1 MSVVMDAS
9 FDSIFD
15 LVSPVWVELSFVLF
29 FALGFMCLREELLPK
44 NSKAGKSKKAM
55 QIEALQTS
63 SSKTVEAEVAAGH
76 PTTAVK
82 AWRAVKAQAPTH
94 LETLKLVVQAFLEVD
109 PTSLLKEITGHMADH
124 HEVLCNSRT
133 AATVLDVVAR
143 AGQVTLMEE
152 FHKFFQD
159 HFQIEPC
166 IQIFEVLLGG
176 YASAGDLKKIDDI
189 YSELRAQRLKV
200 SARAYS
206 LIIKG
211 FLKHGLVDAAFDRI
225 LDMHHASFTV
235 PSFAVTQLIRAS
247 CEVGRGMEVFLA
259 AQQEVP
265 IPPEAKVLLLEDCL
279 KRGDLSQ
286 ARQVEHIARKQAG
299 STLLV
304 GAYDALLKNCVLHN
318 DLYALELFEEMQK
331 VNIRISE
338 GLCVGLLARCAETK
352 FLRFAEDIAKF
363 VRGRDGM
370 TIAVYSALMKVYA
383 YAGMYGKACDLYDQI
398 VAQGMEPDSMMYG
411 CLMKFAVECGR
422 TDLSRE
428 LFSKAPS
435 LDIQNYMSL
444 IRAAGRDK
452 DIERAFQVLQK
463 LKESGVVP
471 DIAAYNCVL
480 DVCVSAGDLSRAR
493 DLMGEMHKNSK
504 LDIIT
509 YNTLLKGH
517 CSLGD
522 IRGAKELISEM
533 ESIGLAPNDVSYNCM
548 INAAVSKG
556 MWQEAWNTV
565 DMMEGAGVKADHY
578 TVSIMMKALKRTR
591 DSRQVGRALALLDRS
606 GLDACSDEVLLNT
619 LLETCIRHHEHHR
632 LEMVVDGFITSGL
645 LPSVHTYGS
654 LIKACSSLKRVEK
667 CWEFWQI
674 MVEHR
679 AIEPNDIVLG
689 CMLDALVCNE
699 RVEEAVTLF
708 KKWQSKVPANT
719 IMYSTLIKG
728 FANSRQPS
736 RAMDMWREM
745 QESKMPMNTVVYN
758 ALIDAQARVGLMD
771 EVMLLVQ
778 SMGPHGCAPDVITY
792 STIVKGYCFK
802 GNLDKAFEVLRD
814 MQQNRMANDS
824 VIYNTL
830 LDGCVRHNRMDLA
843 DVLLEDMQ
851 KFNITPS
858 NFTLG
863 ILVKMYG
870 RRKQLDKA
878 FEVVEE
884 IPKKHGFKAN
894 AQVKTCL
901 MCSCLN
907 NNDFGLAL
915 KVFEELRASEQGAD
929 WKTYASLISGAVRH
943 GWIDQAVKL
952 VEDAYGL
959 DSGTKA
965 RGLSQ
970 GQRLET
976 DCLEQ
981 LLRALVQRG
990 QMESVGVPLLN
1001 RLRAARVPI
1010 NTKLLSTFTSA
1021 ESNTDW
1027 TERRWRR

>member
-1 MSVVMDAS
+1 MSATMDMYL
-9 FDSIFD
+9 DYIFNSMAPMWME
-15 LVSPVWVELSFVLF
+15 VAGAIF
-29 FALGFMCLREELLPK
+29 FAVGFAFMRVECF
-44 NSKAGKSKKAM
+44 SGKRKGRAKMVEVSHYD
-55 QIEALQTS
+55 S
-63 SSKTVEAEVAAGH
+63 RKTIEAEVAAGH
-76 PTTAVK
+76 MIAAVK
-82 AWRAVKAQAPTH
+82 AWRGAKARTPTR
-94 LETLKLVVQAFLEVD
+94 LETLKLVVQAFLEVE
-109 PTSLLKEITGHMADH
+109 PSALVNEITGHIRAYRD
-124 HEVLCNSRT
+124 ELCNSRT
-133 AATVLDVVAR
+133 AAAVLDVLAR
-143 AGQVTLMEE
+143 NGQVALMEE
-152 FHKFFQD
+152 VRKVLD
-159 HFQIEPC
+159 DDLQIYPTV
-166 IQIFEVLLGG
+166 QIYEALLGG
-176 YASAGDLKKIDDI
+176 YASAGDEKQVEDVLSK
-189 YSELRAQRLKV
+189 LCTGRMKV
-200 SARAYS
+200 SARGYA
-206 LIIKG
+206 LTIKG
-211 FLKHGLVDAAFDRI
+211 FLKNGKVDAAMEQMKA
-225 LDMHHASFTV
+225 MHRAALTV
-235 PSFAVTQLIRAS
+235 PSLAVTQLVRAS
-247 CEVGRGMEVFLA
+247 CEAGRGMEIFNIIQGEFSL
-259 AQQEVP
+259 
-265 IPPEAKVLLLEDCL
+265 PPEATTLLLEDCL
-279 KRGDLSQ
+279 KRTDLSQ
-286 ARQVEHIARKQAG
+286 ARQIEQLACKQAG
-299 STLLV
+299 ASALSQ
-304 GAYDALLKNCVLHN
+304 GAYDALLKTCVAHG
-318 DLYALELFEEMQK
+318 DSYALELFERMQTSK
-331 VNIRISE
+331 VHISE
-338 GLCVGLLARCAETK
+338 RLCVALLSRCAETK
-352 FLRFAEDIAKF
+352 FLRFAEEIVKF
-363 VRGRDGM
+363 IRGRNEM
-370 TIAVYSALMKVYA
+370 TMAAYSALMKVYA
-383 YAGMYGKACDLYDQI
+383 YAGLYGKACDLYDQI
-398 VAQGMEPDSMMYG
+398 IAQGLEPDSMMYG

-493 DLMGEMHKNSK
+493 DLMGEMHQNSK

-679 AIEPNDIVLG
+679 AFEPNDIVLG

-699 RVEEAVTLF
+699 SVEEAVTLF

-745 QESKMPMNTVVYN
+745 QQLKLPMNTVVYN

-771 EVMLLVQ
+771 EVGFLMQ
-778 SMGPHGCAPDVITY
+778 SMESHGCVPDSITY

-802 GNLDKAFEVLRD
+802 GDLDKAFEVFRS
-814 MQQNRMANDS
+814 MRQNQMANDS

-843 DVLLEDMQ
+843 ETLLEDMNR
-851 KFNITPS
+851 FSISPS

-870 RRKQLDKA
+870 RRRQLDKA
-878 FEVVEE
+878 FKTVEE
-884 IPKKHGFKAN
+884 IPKKYGFKAN
-894 AQVKTCL
+894 GQVKTCL
-901 MCSCLN
+901 INACLN
-907 NNDFGLAL
+907 NNDVDLAM
-915 KVFEELRASEQGAD
+915 KVFDELRCSEQGAD
-929 WKTYASLISGAVRH
+929 RKNYTSMISSLLRH
-943 GWIDQAVKL
+943 GRLEQAVKL

-959 DSGTKA
+959 DAGA
-965 RGLSQ
+965 RVRALPP
-970 GQRLET
+970 GQRLEA
-976 DCLEQ
+976 DSLEQ
-981 LLRALVQRG
+981 LLRALTQRG
-990 QMESVGVPLLN
+990 QMERLGVPLMN
-1001 RLRAARVPI
+1001 RLRAARIPLSG
-1010 NTKLLSTFTSA
+1010 KLLSMFTQSM
-1021 ESNTDW
+1021 N
-1027 TERRWRR
+1027 